1 MIKVRVVA
9 VILHT
14 GGLNAMRAILTFFI
28 SFFAIFLIQSV
39 HMPAAN
45 AEAGKLFHGPYIGG
59 SVGLG
64 VSHALRN
71 VISDAAAHQTIR
83 DAGSTSRKFGFICER
98 RVLDASN
105 NVITDGYDL
114 NEDGTISDQDGCYEA
129 VDGDEEGYADSAV
142 EFRGYG
148 GYRYTLA
155 EKFVVGAEAHVSVG
169 DVKSNARRDGRYVGI
184 RLERESAE
192 YGASVIGG
200 FLLNQTDLLFL
211 RVGYTRAE
219 YAVNYSGLPLDAPI
233 ANRTDWWIAAP
244 DTSNGYGELFGLPNC
259 GSVNAAGDNLP
270 PVGGEGGNTLLDCGR
285 TMSTVSTGV
294 NGFQF
299 GIGQETALWG
309 GLSLRLDFIHNR
321 YSSFKMRDYFTNS
334 EFACNFRSIGGRIEG
349 VACDRSLSSPTH
361 EVTIALI
368 PDEIDIT
375 HDQFSVGLTYQ
386 FGSARGEAVRNNV
399 NKLKHG
405 LSIGIGGGRAAGTW
419 VYERPS
425 RNESE
430 ELSIEGW
437 DGQGFVGFDYVLYG
451 DFVAGVNGG
460 YQLGGFEYEKTIG
473 FNTKIEQNS
482 EIFVTGLLGYKLG
495 NTSMFYVESGWT
507 RADWDVTRL
516 VDNGAPA
523 GTVPDDQ
530 TYTGYIFG
538 LGLKTAAIDNFFT
551 QISWQYVDYGEEP
564 NFYDPSTAPNN
575 RTSDASGNRFTISIG
590 YTLPVFDLL

>member
-1 MIKVRVVA
+1 
-9 VILHT
+9 
-14 GGLNAMRAILTFFI
+14 MRAILTFFT
-28 SFFAIFLIQSV
+28 SFLAIFLIQSV

-45 AEAGKLFHGPYIGG
+45 AEAGKLFHGPYVGG

-64 VSHALRN
+64 VSHALRT
-71 VISDAAAHQTIR
+71 VISDAAAHNTIR
-83 DAGSTSRKFGFICER
+83 EAGAAGNDGQKRIFGFLCERGVDVPSGNPDGLTTFTFDAGRTYER
-98 RVLDASN
+98 T
-105 NVITDGYDL
+105 VIVDGYDL
-114 NEDGTISDQDGCYEA
+114 NGDGAISDKGGCFEA
-129 VDGDEEGYADSAV
+129 RDGDEEGYADSAV

-155 EKFVVGAEAHVSVG
+155 ERFVLGAEAHISIG
-169 DVKSNARRDGRYVGI
+169 DIKSNARRNGRYVGI

-192 YGASVIGG
+192 YGASFISG

-219 YAVNYSGLPLDAPI
+219 YAVNFSTLGPDATTPGLGNRQNPV
-233 ANRTDWWIAAP
+233 ANAGA
-244 DTSNGYGELFGLPNC
+244 NFGLANC
-259 GSVNAAGDNLP
+259 AVGTSVNNSL
-270 PVGGEGGNTLLDCGR
+270 VTTGNALDCR
-285 TMSTVSTGV
+285 YDAMSTVTQGV

-299 GIGQETALWG
+299 GVGQETALLG

-321 YSSFKMRDYFTNS
+321 YSSFKMRDYFTSS
-334 EFACNFRSIGGRIEG
+334 EFFCNFRGLGARIEG
-349 VACDRSLSSPTH
+349 VACNTRSDATGT
-361 EVTIALI
+361 TITLI

-375 HDQFSVGLTYQ
+375 HDQFSIGLTYQ
-386 FGSARGEAVRNNV
+386 FGGTREEAARNNV

-419 VYERPS
+419 VYESPS
-425 RNESE
+425 KNESE
-430 ELSIEGW
+430 ELSIAGW

-460 YQLGGFEYEKTIG
+460 YQLGGFEYEKTVG
-473 FNTKIEQNS
+473 FNTTIEQNS

-516 VDNGAPA
+516 VDNGLSA

-530 TYTGYIFG
+530 TYTGYVFG
-538 LGLKTAAIDNFFT
+538 LGLKTAAVDNFFT

-564 NFYDPSTAPNN
+564 NFYDPGTAPD

-590 YTLPVFDLL
+590 YTLPVIDLL